1 MEAPTKWWNFK
12 FSGRVEITPENLQI
26 GTAFYGSYTSE
37 SSLSVIGQWAMLHC
51 FFSQTVSL

>member
-26 GTAFYGSYTSE
+26 GTAFYNKTRSKNTSLLTITLNLQMDGE
-37 SSLSVIGQWAMLHC
+37 VC
-51 FFSQTVSL
+51 